1 MSSDPR
7 PASDMSMDGNEV
19 RIKIFQ
25 DGLAAQKDMSSE
37 VLDQLSALR
46 ADLTAMRQGRYCY
59 NIAII

>member
-7 PASDMSMDGNEV
+7 PAPDMSMDGNEV

-25 DGLAAQKDMSSE
+25 DGEARKDLSSE

-46 ADLTAMRQGRYCY
+46 QDLTAMRQGACVPRKRR
-59 NIAII
+59 I